1 MASNGITPAATGASD
16 GLVTLEMINELQQ
29 QVLDNNPIYKY
40 LLSDVSPPPSP
51 PSPSRILHTHAIP
64 FLILSSSSM
73 QLVVTK
79 VTPGYI
85 EAQVPVSKTLMNS
98 KSILHGSTS
107 ATIIDWI
114 GGVVIAST
122 SPDRFKNRG
131 VSVDIHATY
140 VGAAKEGDTL
150 IIKGRSNKVGRNL
163 AFIDVEILGRKQ
175 GGRETGEDD
184 RVVVKGS
191 HTKYVG

>member
-1 MASNGITPAATGASD
+1 MASNGPVSGAIH
-16 GLVTLEMINELQQ
+16 GLVTLEMINDLQQ

-40 LLSDVSPPPSP
+40 LLSDLVITTVS
-51 PSPSRILHTHAIP
+51 
-64 FLILSSSSM
+64 
-73 QLVVTK
+73 
-79 VTPGYI
+79 PGYI

-114 GGVVIAST
+114 GGIIIAST

-131 VSVDIHATY
+131 VSVDIHASY

-150 IIKGRSNKVGRNL
+150 IIKGKSSKVGRNL

-191 HTKYVG
+191 HTKYIG

>member
-1 MASNGITPAATGASD
+1 MASNASAE
-16 GLVTLEMINELQQ
+16 GVVTLKMINELQQ

-40 LLSDVSPPPSP
+40 LLSDLTIIHVSPG
-51 PSPSRILHTHAIP
+51 L
-64 FLILSSSSM
+64 
-73 QLVVTK
+73 
-79 VTPGYI
+79 I

-114 GGVVIAST
+114 GGIVIAST

-131 VSVDIHATY
+131 VSVDIHVTY
-140 VGAAKEGDTL
+140 VGAAKEGDL
-150 IIKGRSNKVGRNL
+150 LLIKGTSSKVGRNL
-163 AFIDVEILGRKQ
+163 AFIHVEIKARKQ